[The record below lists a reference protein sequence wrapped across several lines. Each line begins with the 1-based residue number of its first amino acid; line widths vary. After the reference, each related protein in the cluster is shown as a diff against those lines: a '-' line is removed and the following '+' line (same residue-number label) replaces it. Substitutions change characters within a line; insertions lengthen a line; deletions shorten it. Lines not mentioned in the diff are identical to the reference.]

1 MTNAAPSRD
10 AFLLQ
15 LGRVMEE
22 SVGVEE
28 WWRGRGYGYEERQG
42 VEVIG
47 LSGWE
52 VMHAARRSGVR
63 CFTVGFHRNRFKTVY
78 EQ

>member
-1 MTNAAPSRD
+1 MTNAAPRD

-42 VEVIG
+42 VEVIWSKWMG
-47 LSGWE
+47 GYGRRE
-52 VMHAARRSGVR
+52 VKR
-63 CFTVGFHRNRFKTVY
+63 CEVFHSKVFALQNALQNSV
-78 EQ
+78 